1 MGRSI
6 DGVGMETGL
15 GKAGFWGEDEF
26 VSPVPLAIARRAKH
40 RSGSR
45 PTVCSSAAGRTRQ
58 WVTVCPTLVRR
69 SRNEPTESSR
79 GSIDTRFGEE
89 ARSLVTARTRRVP
102 TETGLPAP
110 VRHGLS
116 ADCPILIFKAG
127 RTHRNAESPPSEGCR
142 DLDV

>member
-1 MGRSI
+1 MASGWKPASEKR
-6 DGVGMETGL
+6 V
-15 GKAGFWGEDEF
+15 FGEKMNLCRLCRW
-26 VSPVPLAIARRAKH
+26 PLQGDAKH